1 MVKVYQVPQ
10 IAFDIISHPD
20 KENDKFTPLPSAQ
33 ACNLEKKKKLLKGRK
48 FFFIMIAVLFNTEV
62 LWNVTPCS
70 WLKSYRRFDVS
81 CCFFFL
87 RVKSPQ
93 EETAR
98 L

>member
-1 MVKVYQVPQ
+1 
-10 IAFDIISHPD
+10 
-20 KENDKFTPLPSAQ
+20 
-33 ACNLEKKKKLLKGRK
+33 
-48 FFFIMIAVLFNTEV
+48 MIAVLFNTEV